1 MTEPTPL
8 FHATAGEHA
17 AYVEALLATTRR
29 ADITAAAEGA
39 RDGE

>member
-1 MTEPTPL
+1 VSDTPIYD
-8 FHATAGEHA
+8 AIPNA
-17 AYVEALLATTRR
+17 ARVEALLATPVPSA